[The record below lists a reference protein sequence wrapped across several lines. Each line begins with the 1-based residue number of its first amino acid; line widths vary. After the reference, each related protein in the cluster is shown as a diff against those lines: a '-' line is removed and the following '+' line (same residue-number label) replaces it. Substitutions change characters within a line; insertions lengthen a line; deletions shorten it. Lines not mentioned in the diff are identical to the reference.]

1 MDDSQFNN
9 LKTELRLQCGISCKW
24 FYLVKVTGHTTTPIH
39 FSMNHLLIKME
50 IQPSGRSNIQMR
62 LLKVTVTLTRS
73 KFSVHFKVDGPG
85 NHLQGD
91 PACTAWYTND
101 DLGRIH
107 YDQNQCHILEVDC
120 EEKDRFMTI
129 CMKLPASYVMPDIPC
144 PVTTP
149 LNTGECFSGNWT
161 QVSFRRKKYV

>member
-1 MDDSQFNN
+1 M
-9 LKTELRLQCGISCKW
+9 
-24 FYLVKVTGHTTTPIH
+24 
-39 FSMNHLLIKME
+39 
-50 IQPSGRSNIQMR
+50 
-62 LLKVTVTLTRS
+62 
-73 KFSVHFKVDGPG
+73 DGPG

-161 QVSFRRKKYV
+161 QVSFRRKICVKLGIRTREKLHSRHWCSSFLKIFLFKVILLSLREIKLKNPFLQAEF